1 MKPATERLLILQCI
15 DVNDY
20 ILFLRSDL
28 SDQSDFAQN
37 KVTKSFNKPR
47 PHCCLF
53 TFHSRLQH
61 GRRFVSFY

>member
-37 KVTKSFNKPR
+37 KATERLDKPR
-47 PHCCLF
+47 PTVVCLH
-53 TFHSRLQH
+53 FHSRLADD
-61 GRRFVSFY
+61 S